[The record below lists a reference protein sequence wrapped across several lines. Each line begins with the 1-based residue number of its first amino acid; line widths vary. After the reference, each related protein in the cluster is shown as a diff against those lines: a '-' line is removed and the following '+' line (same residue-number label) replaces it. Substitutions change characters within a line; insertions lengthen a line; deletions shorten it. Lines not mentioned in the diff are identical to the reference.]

1 MASIDSYKII
11 TKPVGSDMLIG
22 TDMEQETKPVK
33 NFTAQSLIDLIDDGW
48 ANYTATW
55 TNEQLL
61 ALNTVGG
68 SANPADW
75 PELLPLPP
83 AGKTNIINPK
93 SCYVT
98 IYNTDL
104 NNILTSPSASLF
116 GTNMGLYYDAAYAQQ
131 SSFPYFTTN
140 PLASQ
145 LYFSFATVLSYNS
158 AIPKVVVSIPYYDG
172 YFPIETV
179 ADCSIRV
186 RKTFGEA
193 ISGEGYVTMTFR
205 YKII

>member
-22 TDMEQETKPVK
+22 TDMQQETKPVK

-61 ALNTVGG
+61 TLNTVGG
-68 SANPADW
+68 SSNPADW

-98 IYNTDL
+98 IYNTNL
-104 NNILTSPSASLF
+104 NNILTSVSPLPAATRV
-116 GTNMGLYYDAAYAQQ
+116 GVYYDAAYVVGGTN
-131 SSFPYFTTN
+131 PYFVV
-140 PLASQ
+140 PAGGASYFEFDDVLA
-145 LYFSFATVLSYNS
+145 YNT
-158 AIPKVVVSIPYYDG
+158 AIPKVVVNIPYSSG
-172 YFPIETV
+172 FFPIKTMV
-179 ADCSIRV
+179 DASIRV
-186 RKTFGEA
+186 QKLFGTG
-193 ISGEGYVTMTFR
+193 ISGEGYMTMTFR

>member
-22 TDMEQETKPVK
+22 TDMQQETKPVK

-48 ANYTATW
+48 SNYTATF

-61 ALNTVGG
+61 ALNAVGG
-68 SANPADW
+68 SINPADW

-104 NNILTSPSASLF
+104 NNILTSTGSALSN
-116 GTNMGLYYDAAYAQQ
+116 NMGLYYDAAYTQQ
-131 SSFPYFTTN
+131 TSFPYFTTN
-140 PLASQ
+140 PLANQ
-145 LYFSFATVLSYNS
+145 FFFSFNTVLSYNS

-172 YFPIETV
+172 YFPIVTV